1 MAALLAS
8 ADHDID
14 QPIEQYGTPLQIASL
29 NGHASV
35 VRCLLDNSADVNVHA
50 GRFGT
55 ALQAAAAEGHSDIA
69 RALLDAG
76 ASVNKHG
83 GIYRNALQAAAS
95 NGHDLVFNLLLN
107 RGAKT
112 SGVYLPDGKPAW
124 RSRDLASDRP
134 RSVAHTLTRTGDF
147 STLIERKFRLEQPM
161 AATTSIDEET
171 KERLKP
177 SATSAPTADKPLTN
191 DELLTD
197 ADDDGDEIVYPCK
210 GCGEIVSC

>member
-14 QPIEQYGTPLQIASL
+14 QPIGQYGTPLQVASL
-29 NGHASV
+29 SGHASV
-35 VRCLLDNSADVNVHA
+35 VRCLLDSSADVNVHA
-50 GRFGT
+50 GRYGT

-76 ASVNKHG
+76 AVVNKRAG
-83 GIYRNALQAAAS
+83 MYRNALQAATS
-95 NGHDLVFNLLLN
+95 NGHDSVFNLLLDC
-107 RGAKT
+107 GART
-112 SGVYLPDGKPAW
+112 DGVYLPDGKPIR

-134 RSVAHTLTRTGDF
+134 GSVANALTRTGDAF
-147 STLIERKFRLEQPM
+147 TLIERKFSLDQPM

-177 SATSAPTADKPLTN
+177 PATSAPKADEPLTD

-197 ADDDGDEIVYPCK
+197 ADDDGGEILYHCK